1 MSTLQGT
8 FSLMRISDQDA
19 LKLLSF
25 SVPSV
30 ISIHFLRISW
40 VYLDMSTYSKSDPP
54 VARHGIPLKRYLTW
68 NPDVFQAKACK
79 KTIPTVS
86 FIPK

>member
-1 MSTLQGT
+1 
-8 FSLMRISDQDA
+8 
-19 LKLLSF
+19 
-25 SVPSV
+25 
-30 ISIHFLRISW
+30 
-40 VYLDMSTYSKSDPP
+40 MSTYSKSDPP